1 MKKIIVLVV
10 FAVFTISGFAKE
22 IEASLPDTTAVTFTQ
37 VYKDV
42 KEGIT
47 SLALALKV
55 PAEHVYQ
62 VLIKQQ
68 IVKAWMGILVA
79 VFMFLLIF
87 ICIKFAFN
95 IEDWDNGTVFEGKS
109 PASLGLFI
117 AFAFISLVF
126 LTTFFAGDSF
136 SNILQGF
143 VNPEYGAIKDI
154 MSFIK

>member
-1 MKKIIVLVV
+1 MKRLGLFIL
-10 FAVFTISGFAKE
+10 FAMFTLYNFANTTE
-22 IEASLPDTTAVTFTQ
+22 TAVPDTTAVTFTQ
-37 VYKDV
+37 VYNDV

-47 SLALALKV
+47 GLATALKE

-68 IVKAWMGILVA
+68 IVKAWMGVMVA

-117 AFAFISLVF
+117 VFGFTSLVF
-126 LTTFFAGDSF
+126 LTAFFAGDSF
-136 SNILQGF
+136 NNILQGF
-143 VNPEYGAIKDI
+143 ANPEYGAIKDI